1 MIMKW
6 TITKKMWLGF
16 SAIIFMMM
24 VVSYVSTL
32 ASKGINSQYR
42 EILEVDSKNV
52 SLIQEIQMTQNETTE
67 NLYDFLLTKM
77 DASRKAVRTNL
88 DSNGILMKE
97 LKAGLNSE
105 ESLPFI
111 EDYERKYVMFVEAN
125 EKLISNQILVDPT
138 QINTLTKDVK
148 TVNDN
153 MVSLLDKIE
162 EQLQKDMASTVNE
175 LQSYERYTS
184 LFVMAITIAGAILG
198 AVIAFYIGRSI
209 ARPIKRVTSGL
220 TEIAGG
226 NLHVEPILIKNKD
239 EAGEMAKAFNQ
250 MSADL
255 RTIVSHVQDT
265 SMQLAANAEE
275 LSASAEESLASS
287 QMVASSAHEQ
297 MASSEQQVLHMTTS
311 MEGMSELTQG
321 VNEIASSNGEMLN
334 SANNVGLLVKQ
345 GSDVIESVAQQMST
359 IHKTFNE
366 TATNMR
372 DMEKHSSNIQGI
384 TTLITQIS
392 EQTNLLALNAAIE
405 AARAGEYGKGFA
417 VVADEVRK
425 LAEQSKNAASEI
437 ADMVEVIQGATGNA
451 VMAITAGEDKVK
463 EGLAK
468 TNESLHVFEHIETAV
483 VEVGFRAET
492 VSTAIKQIQAIAQTV
507 TEGSRDVQRLAE
519 TVAQG
524 ATDTSAATEQQLASN
539 GEITSNAQS
548 LANLA
553 EKLQNNISHFKM

>member
-1 MIMKW
+1 MKL

-16 SAIIFMMM
+16 SAIILMMV

-77 DASRKAVRTNL
+77 DASRKAVRSNL

-97 LKAGLNSE
+97 LKEGLNSE

-125 EKLISNQILVDPT
+125 EKLISNQIIVDPT

-148 TVNDN
+148 TINDN
-153 MVSLLDKIE
+153 MVSLLDRIE
-162 EQLQKDMASTVNE
+162 EQLQKDMASTVTE
-175 LQSYERYTS
+175 LQSYERNTS
-184 LFVMAITIAGAILG
+184 LFIMAITIAGAILG
-198 AVIAFYIGRSI
+198 VLIAFYIGRSI

-239 EAGEMAKAFNQ
+239 EAGEMATAFNK

-255 RTIVSHVQDT
+255 RTIVSNVQET

-311 MEGMSELTQG
+311 MEEMSELSQG
-321 VNEIASSNGEMLN
+321 VSEIASSNEEMLN
-334 SANNVGLLVKQ
+334 AAGNVGMLVKQ
-345 GSDVIESVAQQMST
+345 GSDVIEAVAVQMST
-359 IHKTFNE
+359 IHETFNE

-372 DMEKHSSNIQGI
+372 EMEKHSSDIQGI
-384 TTLITQIS
+384 TNLITQIS

-425 LAEQSKNAASEI
+425 LAEQSKNAAAEI
-437 ADMVEVIQGATGNA
+437 ADMVEVIQGATENA
-451 VMAITAGEDKVK
+451 VGAITVGEGKVK

-468 TNESLHVFEHIETAV
+468 TNESLKVFEHIETAV
-483 VEVGFRAET
+483 VEVGSKAET
-492 VSTAIKQIQAIAQTV
+492 VSVAVKKIHTIAQTV

-519 TVAQG
+519 IVAQG
-524 ATDTSAATEQQLASN
+524 ATDTSSATEQQLASN
-539 GEITSNAQS
+539 SEITSNAQS

-553 EKLQNNISHFKM
+553 EKLQDNISHFKM

>member
-1 MIMKW
+1 MKW

-16 SAIIFMMM
+16 SAIILLMI
-24 VVSYVSTL
+24 VISYFSSL
-32 ASKGINSQYR
+32 ASQTTTSQYR
-42 EILEVDSKNV
+42 DILQVDSVNV
-52 SLIQEIQMTQNETTE
+52 SLIQDIKMAQNETTE
-67 NLYDFLLTKM
+67 NLYDFLLTKT
-77 DASRKAVRTNL
+77 DASRKNVSVHL
-88 DSNGILMKE
+88 EEEEKLMKE
-97 LKAGLNSE
+97 LKQGLTSA

-125 EKLISNQILVDPT
+125 EKLITNQILIDPT

-148 TVNDN
+148 TINDN
-153 MVSLLDKIE
+153 MVSLLDKID
-162 EQLQKDMASTVNE
+162 EQIQKDMAATVSE
-175 LQSYERYTS
+175 LQDYERAAI
-184 LFVMAITIAGAILG
+184 LFVVGITVVGAILG
-198 AVIAFYIGRSI
+198 VIIAFYIGRSV

-226 NLHVEPILIKNKD
+226 NLHVEPIHIKNKD
-239 EAGEMAKAFNQ
+239 EAGEMAAAFNK
-250 MSADL
+250 MSEDL
-255 RTIVSHVQDT
+255 RVIVSNVQET

-297 MASSEQQVLHMTTS
+297 MASSEQQVDHMTIS
-311 MEGMSELTQG
+311 MEGMSELSQG
-321 VNEIASSNGEMLN
+321 VDEIASSNGEMLN
-334 SANNVGLLVKQ
+334 SAENVGQLVKQ
-345 GSDVIESVAQQMST
+345 GSGVIEAVAHQMST
-359 IHKTFNE
+359 IHDTFNE
-366 TATNMR
+366 TVGNMR
-372 DMEKHSSNIQGI
+372 DMVKHSNEIQGI

-437 ADMVEVIQGATGNA
+437 AEMVGVIQGATGNA
-451 VMAITAGEDKVK
+451 VAAITAGESKVK

-468 TNESLHVFEHIETAV
+468 TNESLDVFHHIESAV
-483 VEVGFRAET
+483 TEVGSKVET
-492 VSTAIKQIQAIAQTV
+492 VSAAIEQIQAIAQTV
-507 TEGSRDVQRLAE
+507 TEGSREVQRLAE
-519 TVAQG
+519 IVAQG
-524 ATDTSAATEQQLASN
+524 ATDTSSATEQQLASN

-553 EKLQNNISHFKM
+553 EKLQNNISHFKI

>member
-16 SAIIFMMM
+16 SAIILVM
-24 VVSYVSTL
+24 VVISYFSSL
-32 ASKGINSQYR
+32 ASQTTTSQYR
-42 EILEVDSKNV
+42 EILGVDSVNV
-52 SLIQEIQMTQNETTE
+52 RIIQDIKMAQNETTE
-67 NLYDFLLTKM
+67 NLYDFLLTKT
-77 DASRKAVRTNL
+77 DASRKNVRVHL
-88 DSNGILMKE
+88 EDEKKLME
-97 LKAGLNSE
+97 DLKKGLKSE
-105 ESLPFI
+105 ESVPYI
-111 EDYERKYVMFVEAN
+111 EDYERKYKMFVEAN
-125 EKLISNQILVDPT
+125 EKLISNQVLIDPS

-148 TVNDN
+148 TINDN
-153 MVSLLDKIE
+153 MISLLDKID
-162 EQLQKDMASTVNE
+162 EQVQQDMDATVGE
-175 LQSYERYTS
+175 LLDYERMAII
-184 LFVMAITIAGAILG
+184 FVMSITIVG
-198 AVIAFYIGRSI
+198 AVVGIIIAFLIGRSV

-220 TEIAGG
+220 TEIAVG
-226 NLHVEPILIKNKD
+226 NLLVEPILIKNKD
-239 EAGEMAKAFNQ
+239 EAGEMASAFNK

-255 RTIVSHVQDT
+255 RTIVSNVHET

-275 LSASAEESLASS
+275 LSASSEESLASS

-311 MEGMSELTQG
+311 MEGMSELSQG

-334 SANNVGLLVKQ
+334 SANNVGMLVKQ
-345 GSDVIESVAQQMST
+345 GSDVIEAVAQQMST
-359 IHKTFNE
+359 IHETFNE

-372 DMEKHSSNIQGI
+372 NMEKHSSDIQAI

-437 ADMVEVIQGATGNA
+437 ADMVKVIQGATGNA
-451 VMAITAGEDKVK
+451 VVAITAGESKVK
-463 EGLAK
+463 EGLTK
-468 TNESLHVFEHIETAV
+468 TKESLDVFEHIETAV
-483 VEVGFRAET
+483 VEVSFKAET
-492 VSTAIKQIQAIAQTV
+492 VSSAIKQIQTIAQTV

-519 TVAQG
+519 IVAQG

-539 GEITSNAQS
+539 NEITSNAQS

-553 EKLQNNISHFKM
+553 EKLQDNISHFKM

>member
-1 MIMKW
+1 MKW

-16 SAIIFMMM
+16 SAIILVM
-24 VVSYVSTL
+24 VVISYFSSL
-32 ASKGINSQYR
+32 ASQTTTSQYR
-42 EILEVDSKNV
+42 EILEVDSVNV
-52 SLIQEIQMTQNETTE
+52 RIIQDIKMAQNETTE
-67 NLYDFLLTKM
+67 NLYDFLLTKT
-77 DASRKAVRTNL
+77 DASRKNVRVHL
-88 DSNGILMKE
+88 EDEKKLME
-97 LKAGLNSE
+97 DLKKGLKSD
-105 ESLPFI
+105 ESLPYI
-111 EDYERKYVMFVEAN
+111 EDYERKYKMFVEAN
-125 EKLISNQILVDPT
+125 EKLISNQVLIDPS

-148 TVNDN
+148 TINDN
-153 MVSLLDKIE
+153 MISLLDKID
-162 EQLQKDMASTVNE
+162 EQVQQDMNATVGE
-175 LQSYERYTS
+175 LLDYERIAII
-184 LFVMAITIAGAILG
+184 FVMSITIVG
-198 AVIAFYIGRSI
+198 AVLGIIIALLIGRSV

-239 EAGEMAKAFNQ
+239 EAGEMATAFNK

-255 RTIVSHVQDT
+255 RMIVSNVQET

-275 LSASAEESLASS
+275 LSASSEESLASS

-311 MEGMSELTQG
+311 MEGMSELSQG

-334 SANNVGLLVKQ
+334 SANNVGMLVKQ
-345 GSDVIESVAQQMST
+345 GSDVIEAVAQQMST
-359 IHKTFNE
+359 IHETFNE

-372 DMEKHSSNIQGI
+372 DMEKHSNDIQGI

-437 ADMVEVIQGATGNA
+437 AEMVGVIQGATGNA
-451 VMAITAGEDKVK
+451 VVAITAGEGKVK

-468 TNESLHVFEHIETAV
+468 TKESLRVFENIESAV
-483 VEVGFRAET
+483 VEVGFKVET
-492 VSTAIKQIQAIAQTV
+492 VSASIEQIQAIARTV
-507 TEGSRDVQRLAE
+507 TEGSREVQRLAE
-519 TVAQG
+519 IVAQG
-524 ATDTSAATEQQLASN
+524 ATDTSSATEQQLASN
-539 GEITSNAQS
+539 SEITSNAQS

-553 EKLQNNISHFKM
+553 EKLQDNISHFKM

>member
-1 MIMKW
+1 MKW

-16 SAIIFMMM
+16 SAIILVM
-24 VVSYVSTL
+24 VVISYFSSL
-32 ASKGINSQYR
+32 ASQTTTSQYR
-42 EILEVDSKNV
+42 EILGVDSVNV
-52 SLIQEIQMTQNETTE
+52 RIIQDIKMAQNETTE
-67 NLYDFLLTKM
+67 NLYDFLLTKT
-77 DASRKAVRTNL
+77 DASRKNVRVHL
-88 DSNGILMKE
+88 EDEKKLME
-97 LKAGLNSE
+97 DLKKGLKSE
-105 ESLPFI
+105 ESVPYI
-111 EDYERKYVMFVEAN
+111 EDYERKYKMFVEAN
-125 EKLISNQILVDPT
+125 EKLISNQVLIDPS

-148 TVNDN
+148 TINDN
-153 MVSLLDKIE
+153 MISLLDKID
-162 EQLQKDMASTVNE
+162 EQVQQDMDATVGE
-175 LQSYERYTS
+175 LLDYERMAII
-184 LFVMAITIAGAILG
+184 FVMSITIVG
-198 AVIAFYIGRSI
+198 AVVGIIIAFLIGRSV

-220 TEIAGG
+220 TEIAVG
-226 NLHVEPILIKNKD
+226 NLLVEPILIKNKD
-239 EAGEMAKAFNQ
+239 EAGEMASAFNK

-255 RTIVSHVQDT
+255 RTIVSNVHET

-275 LSASAEESLASS
+275 LSASSEESLASS

-311 MEGMSELTQG
+311 MEGMSELSQG

-334 SANNVGLLVKQ
+334 SANNVGMLVKQ
-345 GSDVIESVAQQMST
+345 GSDVIEAVAQQMST
-359 IHKTFNE
+359 IHETFNE

-372 DMEKHSSNIQGI
+372 NMEKHSSDIQAI

-437 ADMVEVIQGATGNA
+437 ADMVKVIQGATGNA
-451 VMAITAGEDKVK
+451 VVAITAGESKVK
-463 EGLAK
+463 EGLTK
-468 TNESLHVFEHIETAV
+468 TKESLDVFEHIETAV
-483 VEVGFRAET
+483 VEVSFKAET
-492 VSTAIKQIQAIAQTV
+492 VSSAIKQIQTIAQTV

-519 TVAQG
+519 IVAQG

-539 GEITSNAQS
+539 NEITSNAQS

-553 EKLQNNISHFKM
+553 EKLQDNISHFKM

>member
-1 MIMKW
+1 MKW

-16 SAIIFMMM
+16 SAIILLMV
-24 VVSYVSTL
+24 VVSYFSSL
-32 ASKGINSQYR
+32 ASKETNSKYK
-42 EILEVDSKNV
+42 EILEVDSVNV
-52 SLIQEIQMTQNETTE
+52 SLIQDIKMTQNETTE
-67 NLYDFLLTKM
+67 NLYDYLLTKT

-88 DSNGILMKE
+88 ESNKKLMDE
-97 LKAGLNSE
+97 LKLGLKSE
-105 ESLPFI
+105 DTLPFI
-111 EDYERKYVMFVEAN
+111 EDYERKYVMFTEAN
-125 EKLISNQILVDPT
+125 EKLISNQVLIDPS

-153 MVSLLDKIE
+153 MISILDKIE
-162 EQLQKDMASTVNE
+162 EQVQKDMANTVDE
-175 LQSYERYTS
+175 LHDFERAAN
-184 LFVMAITIAGAILG
+184 LFIMGITIAGAILG

-226 NLHVEPILIKNKD
+226 NLLVEPILIKNKD
-239 EAGEMAKAFNQ
+239 EAGEMASAFNK

-255 RTIVSHVQDT
+255 RMIVSNVQET

-275 LSASAEESLASS
+275 LSASSEESLASS

-311 MEGMSELTQG
+311 MEGMSELSQG

-334 SANNVGLLVKQ
+334 SANNVGKLVKQ
-345 GSDVIESVAQQMST
+345 GSDVIEAVAQQMST
-359 IHKTFNE
+359 IHETFNE

-372 DMEKHSSNIQGI
+372 DMEKHSSDIQGI

-437 ADMVEVIQGATGNA
+437 ADMVKVIQGATENA
-451 VMAITAGEDKVK
+451 VGAITAGEGKVK

-468 TNESLHVFEHIETAV
+468 TKESLDVFEHIETAV
-483 VEVGFRAET
+483 VEVGFKVES
-492 VSTAIKQIQAIAQTV
+492 VSSAIKQIQTIAQTV

-519 TVAQG
+519 IVAQG

-539 GEITSNAQS
+539 SEITSNAQS

-553 EKLQNNISHFKM
+553 EKLQDNISHFKM

>member
-1 MIMKW
+1 MKW

-16 SAIIFMMM
+16 SAIILMMM
-24 VVSYVSTL
+24 IVSYVTTL

-52 SLIQEIQMTQNETTE
+52 SLIQEIQMAQNETTE

-77 DASRKAVRTNL
+77 DASRKAVRTNI
-88 DSNGILMKE
+88 DSTGTLMEE
-97 LKAGLNSE
+97 LKKGINSE

-162 EQLQKDMASTVNE
+162 EQLQKDMASTVEE
-175 LQSYERYTS
+175 LRNYERNTT
-184 LFVMAITIAGAILG
+184 LLVMGITIAGAILG

-226 NLHVEPILIKNKD
+226 NLRVEPILIKNKD
-239 EAGEMAKAFNQ
+239 EAGEMATAFNK

-255 RTIVSHVQDT
+255 RMIVSNVQET

-275 LSASAEESLASS
+275 LSASSEESLASS

-311 MEGMSELTQG
+311 MEGMSELSQG

-334 SANNVGLLVKQ
+334 SANNVGKLVKQ
-345 GSDVIESVAQQMST
+345 GSDVIEAVAQQMST
-359 IHKTFNE
+359 IHETFNE

-372 DMEKHSSNIQGI
+372 DMEKHSSDIQGI

-437 ADMVEVIQGATGNA
+437 ADMVKVIQGATENA
-451 VMAITAGEDKVK
+451 VGAITAGEGKVK

-468 TNESLHVFEHIETAV
+468 TKESLDVFEHIETAV
-483 VEVGFRAET
+483 VEVGFKVES
-492 VSTAIKQIQAIAQTV
+492 VSSAIKQIQTIAQTV

-519 TVAQG
+519 IVAQG

-539 GEITSNAQS
+539 SEITSNAQS

-553 EKLQNNISHFKM
+553 EKLQDNISHFKM